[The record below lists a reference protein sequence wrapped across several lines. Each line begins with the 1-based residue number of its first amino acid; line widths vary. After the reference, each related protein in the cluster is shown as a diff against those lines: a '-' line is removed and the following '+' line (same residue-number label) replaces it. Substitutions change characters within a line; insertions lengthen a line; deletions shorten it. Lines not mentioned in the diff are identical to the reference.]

1 MQADSLPAELPGCLH
16 RRLLGRP
23 DEALGGGNQGP
34 IFFPLSSWAQKCDV
48 WLWKSDIKHSHVYLS
63 LIIMQHG
70 GIFPNQGSNPAVGT
84 LEVPP
89 WRLVSHPPL
98 PQSPG
103 QRQRVAHRHCGSR
116 PWTDWTGSSRPGE
129 GSPLCS
135 VSWFTCSSRPT
146 GPNCRP
152 QETAFNSL

>member
-1 MQADSLPAELPGCLH
+1 MQWVFAAVWGTLVVASGSGSRLPRVGFAL
-16 RRLLGRP
+16 RWLL
-23 DEALGGGNQGP
+23 
-34 IFFPLSSWAQKCDV
+34 
-48 WLWKSDIKHSHVYLS
+48 WLWNTGSGCPGSVAVMHKLGCC
-63 LIIMQHG
+63 MAC
-70 GIFPNQGSNPAVGT
+70 GIFPNQGSNPAVGA

-103 QRQRVAHRHCGSR
+103 QQQRVAHRHCGSR
-116 PWTDWTGSSRPGE
+116 PSTDWTGSSCPGE

-146 GPNCRP
+146 GPNYRP